1 MPNESFPHPGVSPIP
16 TRNYSYCEYR
26 LAGYIK
32 TIITMFIQVG
42 VDRNLQGILLLMA
55 IVNHRVCTILAQA
68 FPLEVLGHTLA

>member
-1 MPNESFPHPGVSPIP
+1 MPNESFPHPGVSPIL
-16 TRNYSYCEYR
+16 TEYR

-55 IVNHRVCTILAQA
+55 IVNHRFYTIL
-68 FPLEVLGHTLA
+68 F